1 MSSPWAVLTVFKN
14 RQMILTGPLVQ
25 QHSITSSLAW
35 RKGMESGGVERT
47 RILEADWSYESIL
60 DKVFDMVQ
68 GAERLQTS
76 GYKKTKSQA

>member
-1 MSSPWAVLTVFKN
+1 MSSPWAVLSFQEQTDDFN
-14 RQMILTGPLVQ
+14 GTLVQ
-25 QHSITSSLAW
+25 QHSITSSLAC

-47 RILEADWSYESIL
+47 WILEADRSYKSIL

-76 GYKKTKSQA
+76 GYKETKPQA